1 MISKYKAKDKNPN
14 KGNAMHNR
22 YKMLLARKGNLVQD
36 IKWSRFIYWYSTTYR
51 PGSCTLRAKIQ
62 YDTRLK

>member
-14 KGNAMHNR
+14 KGTAMRNR
-22 YKMLLARKGNLVQD
+22 YKTLLARKGNLVQD

-51 PGSCTLRAKIQ
+51 PGSCALRAKIQ